1 MPNQSNMPEKEID
14 KVFLSMDV
22 KHVPIQ
28 RTFVFEQSVTYG
40 TFKHMFAFVVK
51 VDVIPKYVF

>member
-22 KHVPIQ
+22 KHVPVQ
-28 RTFVFEQSVTYG
+28 RTFVFEQRVTYG
-40 TFKHMFAFVVK
+40 TFKHFFAFVVK
-51 VDVIPKYVF
+51 VDVIL